1 MSRDNS
7 RRNDKNLP
15 FKKKSTK
22 GKRTKGGI
30 AIDNAFEIPI
40 KYIF

>member
-30 AIDNAFEIPI
+30 VDNAFEIPI
-40 KYIF
+40 KYII

>member
-7 RRNDKNLP
+7 NNNLP

-22 GKRTKGGI
+22 GKRAKSGI
-30 AIDNAFEIPI
+30 VIDNASKAPI
-40 KYIF
+40 KYVI